1 MEGGRKRRAQEA
13 VMTREAKPIRH
24 RSHNKAVATAALF
37 LLPFLALRAAQAE
50 TCTTQSQMQP
60 AERDMLASAARS
72 LALKI
77 QSADLAGVRVNTIS
91 EFSSNFDGIGNTI
104 ATTSPHLKSGT
115 PVVEQVYL
123 LDASAN
129 KRNPDGS
136 SPDAQFD
143 CTLNKSSAEAGFSIP
158 ALPPGRYAFT
168 LVRFDGASPW
178 LVSFLLRQQTPP
190 SPTAP
195 WQLAGLYPKAATAGG
210 HDGLWYWTQAR
221 SLGTAKQPW
230 NAFLYFEQARQLL
243 QPAPFVSSTHL
254 EALRTET
261 ASAAP
266 PALANGIGPDNP
278 LVLKAADGVEY
289 RFTSIY
295 PDNTLDKEQ
304 PDVAAHIKV
313 DSLGDANTARAR
325 NLAAMSALLAAH
337 PELRSAFHGVWIFS
351 DAPGQAPVANEAA
364 MSEIP

>member
-1 MEGGRKRRAQEA
+1 M
-13 VMTREAKPIRH
+13 
-24 RSHNKAVATAALF
+24 
-37 LLPFLALRAAQAE
+37 PFFALRAAPAE

-60 AERDMLASAARS
+60 AERDTLAGAARS

-77 QSADLAGVRVNTIS
+77 QAADLAGVRANTIA
-91 EFSSNFDGIGNTI
+91 EFASSFDGIGNTI
-104 ATTSPHLKSGT
+104 SSTAPHLKSGT

-143 CTLNKSSAEAGFSIP
+143 CTLNKSAAEADFTIAS
-158 ALPPGRYAFT
+158 LPPGRYAFT
-168 LVRFDGASPW
+168 LVRFTGESPW
-178 LVSFLLRQQTPP
+178 LVSFLLRQQTPA
-190 SPTAP
+190 SP
-195 WQLAGLYPKAATAGG
+195 WQLAGLYPKAATVAG

-221 SLGTAKQPW
+221 SLSAAKQPW
-230 NAFLYFEQARQLL
+230 NAFLYFGQARQLL

-278 LVLKAADGVEY
+278 LVIKAADGAEY
-289 RFTSIY
+289 RFTSLY
-295 PDNTLDKEQ
+295 PDNTLDKEK

-337 PELRSAFHGVWIFS
+337 PELRTAFHGVWIFS

-364 MSEIP
+364 MNEIH